1 MCVIRKDRRGDSLLA
16 MMEIRLAMA
25 RKRAGQFEGLMEKDR
40 WFVAKKAPTTR
51 QKARTKPSCQQQP
64 LPSSELSPH
73 TMLHYDFPL
82 VPFLF
87 ATALSVN
94 GLRKRSLSPSGAA
107 AAFLTGISM
116 LSLPLRTP
124 GIVLIA
130 FYLLGSSATR
140 AGQPRKAELE
150 DGHDHV
156 LAGYRTAA
164 QVFSN
169 SASALAATLA
179 WGALHAP
186 GYPGVK
192 VAEALFGVRSI
203 RYTNETWCPLDAGI
217 THGWSRTLLFIVLGH
232 FACCMGDTLASE
244 LGILSSSPPILLT
257 TLKTVPPG
265 TNGALSLIG
274 TAASIG
280 GGMAMGWMMW
290 AALSVEN
297 AACRDQTGDLFLL
310 LLGWGAVAGGLGSL
324 LDSLLGAT
332 LQRTQYSNT
341 SKRILTDTSTVPQD
355 GSDIKVVSGLDVL
368 SNNHVNLISST
379 LTALALG
386 YLA

>member
-1 MCVIRKDRRGDSLLA
+1 
-16 MMEIRLAMA
+16 
-25 RKRAGQFEGLMEKDR
+25 
-40 WFVAKKAPTTR
+40 
-51 QKARTKPSCQQQP
+51 
-64 LPSSELSPH
+64 LPANLI
-73 TMLHYDFPL
+73 MLHYDFPL

-124 GIVLIA
+124 GIVLIT

-140 AGQPRKAELE
+140 AGHLRKAALE
-150 DGHDHV
+150 DGHDQA

-179 WGALHAP
+179 WGALHGP
-186 GYPGVK
+186 GFPGVR
-192 VAEALFGVRSI
+192 VAEALFGVRSVP
-203 RYTNETWCPLDAGI
+203 YVDEVWCPLDAAI
-217 THGWSRTLLFIVLGH
+217 TDGWSRALLFIVLGH

-244 LGILSSSPPILLT
+244 LGILSSTPPILLT

-265 TNGALSLIG
+265 TNGALSFLG
-274 TAASIG
+274 TVASIG
-280 GGMAMGWMMW
+280 GGMAMGWTMW
-290 AALSVEN
+290 ATLSVEN

-341 SKRILTDTSTVPQD
+341 SKRILTDASIAPED
-355 GSDIKVVSGLDVL
+355 GSDDVKVVSGLDVL
-368 SNNHVNLISST
+368 SNNNVNLISST
-379 LTALALG
+379 LTAIALG
-386 YLA
+386 YFA

>member
-1 MCVIRKDRRGDSLLA
+1 
-16 MMEIRLAMA
+16 
-25 RKRAGQFEGLMEKDR
+25 
-40 WFVAKKAPTTR
+40 
-51 QKARTKPSCQQQP
+51 
-64 LPSSELSPH
+64 
-73 TMLHYDFPL
+73 MLHYDFPL

-124 GIVLIA
+124 GIVLIT

-140 AGQPRKAELE
+140 TGQPRKATLE
-150 DGHDHV
+150 DGHDHA

-169 SASALAATLA
+169 SASALVATLA

-186 GYPGVK
+186 GFPGVR
-192 VAEALFGVRSI
+192 VAEALFGVRGVP
-203 RYTNETWCPLDAGI
+203 YANETWCPLDAGI
-217 THGWSRTLLFIVLGH
+217 TKGWSRALLFIVLGCVFHPPPPFSSTSHTLIGSHRH

-265 TNGALSLIG
+265 TNGALSLLG
-274 TAASIG
+274 TAASVG
-280 GGMAMGWMMW
+280 GGMAMGWTMW

-297 AACRDQTGDLFLL
+297 ASCRDQTGDLFLL
-310 LLGWGAVAGGLGSL
+310 LLGWGAIAGGLGSL
-324 LDSLLGAT
+324 VRV
-332 LQRTQYSNT
+332 QFYW
-341 SKRILTDTSTVPQD
+341 
-355 GSDIKVVSGLDVL
+355 
-368 SNNHVNLISST
+368 SSQF
-379 LTALALG
+379 G
-386 YLA
+386 

>member
-1 MCVIRKDRRGDSLLA
+1 
-16 MMEIRLAMA
+16 
-25 RKRAGQFEGLMEKDR
+25 
-40 WFVAKKAPTTR
+40 
-51 QKARTKPSCQQQP
+51 
-64 LPSSELSPH
+64 
-73 TMLHYDFPL
+73 MLHYDFPL

-140 AGQPRKAELE
+140 AGQLRKATLE
-150 DGHDHV
+150 DGHDH
-156 LAGYRTAA
+156 AGYRTAA

-169 SASALAATLA
+169 SASALIATLA
-179 WGALHAP
+179 WGALHGP
-186 GYPGVK
+186 GFPGVR
-192 VAEALFGVRSI
+192 VAEALFGVRSVP
-203 RYTNETWCPLDAGI
+203 YVDEVWCPLDAAI
-217 THGWSRTLLFIVLGH
+217 TDGWSRALLFVVLGH

-244 LGILSSSPPILLT
+244 LGILSSTPPILLT

-265 TNGALSLIG
+265 TNGALSLLG
-274 TAASIG
+274 TGASIG

-310 LLGWGAVAGGLGSL
+310 LLGWGAIAGGLGSL

-332 LQRTQYSNT
+332 LQRTQYSIT
-341 SKRILTDTSTVPQD
+341 SKRILTDASIAPED
-355 GSDIKVVSGLDVL
+355 GSEVKDVSGIDVL
-368 SNNHVNLISST
+368 SNNNVNLISST

-386 YLA
+386 YFA

>member
-1 MCVIRKDRRGDSLLA
+1 
-16 MMEIRLAMA
+16 
-25 RKRAGQFEGLMEKDR
+25 
-40 WFVAKKAPTTR
+40 
-51 QKARTKPSCQQQP
+51 
-64 LPSSELSPH
+64 
-73 TMLHYDFPL
+73 
-82 VPFLF
+82 
-87 ATALSVN
+87 
-94 GLRKRSLSPSGAA
+94 
-107 AAFLTGISM
+107 M

-150 DGHDHV
+150 DGHDHA
-156 LAGYRTAA
+156 LAGYRSAA

-169 SASALAATLA
+169 SASALAATLV

-203 RYTNETWCPLDAGI
+203 RYTNEAWCPLDAGI
-217 THGWSRTLLFIVLGH
+217 THGWSRALLFVVLGCVLISPTSIPHTLIDSHRH

-257 TLKTVPPG
+257 TLRTVPPG
-265 TNGALSLIG
+265 TNGALSLVG

-280 GGMAMGWMMW
+280 GGMAMGWIMW
-290 AALSVEN
+290 AALSVES

-324 LDSLLGAT
+324 V
-332 LQRTQYSNT
+332 
-341 SKRILTDTSTVPQD
+341 RIEF
-355 GSDIKVVSGLDVL
+355 
-368 SNNHVNLISST
+368 N
-379 LTALALG
+379 
-386 YLA
+386 

>member
-1 MCVIRKDRRGDSLLA
+1 
-16 MMEIRLAMA
+16 
-25 RKRAGQFEGLMEKDR
+25 
-40 WFVAKKAPTTR
+40 
-51 QKARTKPSCQQQP
+51 
-64 LPSSELSPH
+64 
-73 TMLHYDFPL
+73 MLHYDFPL

-140 AGQPRKAELE
+140 AGQPRKAALE
-150 DGHDHV
+150 DGHDPSDA
-156 LAGYRTAA
+156 AGYRSAA

-169 SASALAATLA
+169 SASALAASLA

-186 GYPGVK
+186 GFPGAR
-192 VAEALFGVRSI
+192 VAEALFGVRGLP
-203 RYTNETWCPLDAGI
+203 YVDDAWCPLDRAA
-217 THGWSRTLLFIVLGH
+217 TDGWSRALLFVILGH

-244 LGILSSSPPILLT
+244 LGILSRTPPILLT
-257 TLKTVPPG
+257 TLARVPPG
-265 TNGALSLIG
+265 TNGALSPLG

-280 GGMAMGWMMW
+280 GGMAMGWTMW

-297 AACRDQTGDLFLL
+297 AACRDETGDLLLL
-310 LLGWGAVAGGLGSL
+310 LLGWGAIAGGLGSL

-341 SKRILTDTSTVPQD
+341 SKRILTDTSAPPAE
-355 GSDIKVVSGLDVL
+355 GADIKVVSGLDVL
-368 SNNHVNLISST
+368 SNNNVNLISSM

-386 YLA
+386 YFA

>member
-1 MCVIRKDRRGDSLLA
+1 
-16 MMEIRLAMA
+16 
-25 RKRAGQFEGLMEKDR
+25 
-40 WFVAKKAPTTR
+40 
-51 QKARTKPSCQQQP
+51 
-64 LPSSELSPH
+64 
-73 TMLHYDFPL
+73 MLHYDFPL

-140 AGQPRKAELE
+140 AGQLRKATLE
-150 DGHDHV
+150 DGHDH
-156 LAGYRTAA
+156 AGYRTAA

-169 SASALAATLA
+169 SASALIATLA
-179 WGALHAP
+179 WGALHGP
-186 GYPGVK
+186 GFPGVR
-192 VAEALFGVRSI
+192 VAEALFGVRSVP
-203 RYTNETWCPLDAGI
+203 YVDEVWCPLDPAI
-217 THGWSRTLLFIVLGH
+217 TDGWSRALLFVVLGSCDQPEPKNNQLPTAFRRPAQRH

-244 LGILSSSPPILLT
+244 LGILSSTPPILLT
-257 TLKTVPPG
+257 NLKTVPPG
-265 TNGALSLIG
+265 TNGALSLLG
-274 TAASIG
+274 TGASIG

-332 LQRTQYSNT
+332 LQRTQYSIT
-341 SKRILTDTSTVPQD
+341 SKRILTDASIAPED
-355 GSDIKVVSGLDVL
+355 GSEVKDVSGVDVL
-368 SNNHVNLISST
+368 SNNNVNLISST
-379 LTALALG
+379 LTAFALG
-386 YLA
+386 YFA

>member
-1 MCVIRKDRRGDSLLA
+1 MV
-16 MMEIRLAMA
+16 
-25 RKRAGQFEGLMEKDR
+25 
-40 WFVAKKAPTTR
+40 
-51 QKARTKPSCQQQP
+51 
-64 LPSSELSPH
+64 
-73 TMLHYDFPL
+73 HYDFPL

-150 DGHDHV
+150 DGHDHA

-169 SASALAATLA
+169 SASALVATLA

-203 RYTNETWCPLDAGI
+203 PYTNEIWCPLDAGI
-217 THGWSRTLLFIVLGH
+217 THGWSRALLFIVLG
-232 FACCMGDTLASE
+232 C
-244 LGILSSSPPILLT
+244 
-257 TLKTVPPG
+257 
-265 TNGALSLIG
+265 
-274 TAASIG
+274 
-280 GGMAMGWMMW
+280 
-290 AALSVEN
+290 
-297 AACRDQTGDLFLL
+297 
-310 LLGWGAVAGGLGSL
+310 
-324 LDSLLGAT
+324 
-332 LQRTQYSNT
+332 
-341 SKRILTDTSTVPQD
+341 
-355 GSDIKVVSGLDVL
+355 VL
-368 SNNHVNLISST
+368 SFPPPLPFLFGSSHIDRFT
-379 LTALALG
+379 QALCMLHG
-386 YLA
+386 

>member
-1 MCVIRKDRRGDSLLA
+1 
-16 MMEIRLAMA
+16 
-25 RKRAGQFEGLMEKDR
+25 
-40 WFVAKKAPTTR
+40 
-51 QKARTKPSCQQQP
+51 
-64 LPSSELSPH
+64 
-73 TMLHYDFPL
+73 MLHYDFPL

-124 GIVLIA
+124 GIVLIT

-140 AGQPRKAELE
+140 AGQPRKAALE
-150 DGHDHV
+150 DGHDHAA
-156 LAGYRTAA
+156 AGYRTAA

-169 SASALAATLA
+169 SASALVATLA

-186 GYPGVK
+186 GFPGSR
-192 VAEALFGVRSI
+192 VAEALFGVRGVP
-203 RYTNETWCPLDAGI
+203 YADETWCPLDAAI
-217 THGWSRTLLFIVLGH
+217 TEGWSRALIFVVLGH

-257 TLKTVPPG
+257 TFRTVPPG
-265 TNGALSLIG
+265 TNGALSLLG

-280 GGMAMGWMMW
+280 GGMAMGWTMW

-310 LLGWGAVAGGLGSL
+310 LLAWGAVAGGLGSL

-341 SKRILTDTSTVPQD
+341 SKRILTESSMMSEDD
-355 GSDIKVVSGLDVL
+355 SDIKVVSGLDIL
-368 SNNHVNLISST
+368 SNNNVNLISST

>member
-1 MCVIRKDRRGDSLLA
+1 
-16 MMEIRLAMA
+16 
-25 RKRAGQFEGLMEKDR
+25 
-40 WFVAKKAPTTR
+40 
-51 QKARTKPSCQQQP
+51 
-64 LPSSELSPH
+64 
-73 TMLHYDFPL
+73 
-82 VPFLF
+82 
-87 ATALSVN
+87 
-94 GLRKRSLSPSGAA
+94 
-107 AAFLTGISM
+107 M

-140 AGQPRKAELE
+140 AGHLRKAALE
-150 DGHDHV
+150 DGHDQGQ
-156 LAGYRTAA
+156 AGYRTAA

-169 SASALAATLA
+169 SASALIATLA
-179 WGALHAP
+179 WGALHGP
-186 GYPGVK
+186 GFPGVR
-192 VAEALFGVRSI
+192 VAEALFGVRSVP
-203 RYTNETWCPLDAGI
+203 YVGEAWCPLDAAI
-217 THGWSRTLLFIVLGH
+217 TNGWSRALLFVVLGH

-244 LGILSSSPPILLT
+244 LGILSNTPPILLT

-265 TNGALSLIG
+265 TNGALSLLG

-280 GGMAMGWMMW
+280 GGMAMGWTMW

-332 LQRTQYSNT
+332 LQRTQYSIT
-341 SKRILTDTSTVPQD
+341 SKRILTDASIAPED
-355 GSDIKVVSGLDVL
+355 ESDVKVVSGVDVL
-368 SNNHVNLISST
+368 SNNNVNLISST

-386 YLA
+386 YFA